1 MWEHVKQKD
10 VVTLSLKRIL
20 WNKDSDSG
28 LTGFVFESICAKV
41 VLYDFWCNRCLFIVF
56 QCHSNVILC
65 LFKAIFRLFDAILCL
80 FVAKLDFGENLSK
93 KIIESRYIGHFQII
107 GQIIDIDLVLP
118 QIIGDF
124 KELSA
129 KLSISKF
136 EGKLS
141 KNYR

>member
-1 MWEHVKQKD
+1 MQFCAFLTPHFAFLTQFCAF
-10 VVTLSLKRIL
+10 LLRNLIL
-20 WNKDSDSG
+20 E
-28 LTGFVFESICAKV
+28 TI
-41 VLYDFWCNRCLFIVF
+41 YR
-56 QCHSNVILC
+56 
-65 LFKAIFRLFDAILCL
+65 
-80 FVAKLDFGENLSK
+80 

-107 GQIIDIDLVLP
+107 GQIIDIDLILP

-141 KNYR
+141 KKLLISKNLTYR

>member
-1 MWEHVKQKD
+1 M
-10 VVTLSLKRIL
+10 T
-20 WNKDSDSG
+20 
-28 LTGFVFESICAKV
+28 
-41 VLYDFWCNRCLFIVF
+41 
-56 QCHSNVILC
+56 
-65 LFKAIFRLFDAILCL
+65 FDAISAFLMFFGAFLML
-80 FVAKLDFGENLSK
+80 FCAFLTPFCAFLTQFCEILTSFFAFLMQFCAFLSRNLILEKIYRKNLSK

-107 GQIIDIDLVLP
+107 GQIIDIDLILP

-141 KNYR
+141 KNYRYRKI